1 MLEIAKELLKL
12 LGPMG
17 AVVLGLAVIYFNP
30 SDAAEFQRN
39 TMDQLAK
46 VQAQYD
52 QSQRSL
58 DILKEQNLKQVA
70 QINQLKQQLL
80 TLQSTEDSWPYPA
93 WLKDSSGQLLF
104 ANKAYV
110 DKYLTP
116 RGYSLQDYL
125 GGTDGDVWPKYI
137 ADQFRHN
144 DEQVMRSGHHVI
156 VLETVEM
163 PTGIEKHLFIKYP
176 RRLGGV
182 VVGVAGRYLPRI
194 EDE

>member
-1 MLEIAKELLKL
+1 MLEIAKELLKV

-58 DILKEQNLKQVA
+58 DILKVQNLKQVA

-104 ANKAYV
+104 ANNAYV

-116 RGYSLQDYL
+116 RVYS
-125 GGTDGDVWPKYI
+125 
-137 ADQFRHN
+137 
-144 DEQVMRSGHHVI
+144 
-156 VLETVEM
+156 
-163 PTGIEKHLFIKYP
+163 
-176 RRLGGV
+176 
-182 VVGVAGRYLPRI
+182 
-194 EDE
+194 